1 MRLQL
6 ARSINELLE
15 ERLVFASQ
23 IYTPEDGAGDTEP
36 RLKFAF
42 ILDRRQP
49 ADTEVV
55 PQNVVHTGRKVAA
68 LVATAPRSRAMILP
82 SSGNAP
88 RARALARSHDHV
100 DVRMHNS
107 SNVVAVVLGQ
117 QSGSGRKLL
126 LGAVHTSDR
135 TPCGGEQLL

>member
-6 ARSINELLE
+6 SRSNNALLE
-15 ERLVFASQ
+15 ERLVFDSQ
-23 IYTPEDGAGDTEP
+23 IHTPEDGAGDTEL
-36 RLKFAF
+36 RLKVAF
-42 ILDRRQP
+42 IVDRRQP

-68 LVATAPRSRAMILP
+68 PVGTAPRSGAMILS

-88 RARALARSHDHV
+88 RARTPAHSHDHV

-107 SNVVAVVLGQ
+107 SSVRAVVLGQ
-117 QSGSGRKLL
+117 QSGSGRRLL
-126 LGAVHTSDR
+126 LGAIHTSDR
-135 TPCGGEQLL
+135 IPCGGEQLL